1 MGTDRDTMTARQRID
16 MHVNLQEPDRVY
28 TVPYSQMEKNFKA
41 LLEKG
46 YSRDPAYYERD
57 SWILKKARTE
67 EMVEVKQA
75 MMAFNHNPC
84 KATFMKAIE
93 EISDVQNLMDY
104 LAEFVTRVY
113 IDGLIE
119 RAAINGLENVLN
131 KRSIPDGSGSP
142 R

>member
-1 MGTDRDTMTARQRID
+1 MPP
-16 MHVNLQEPDRVY
+16 NPDRLAEPAWIY
-28 TVPYSQMEKNFKA
+28 TVPYSKMEKNFKA

-46 YSRDPAYYERD
+46 YSRDPAAYEQD
-57 SWILKKARTE
+57 SWILDKVKTE
-67 EMVEVKQA
+67 EMEEVVEA
-75 MMAFNHNPC
+75 MENFLMTPC

-119 RAAINGLENVLN
+119 RATINGLETVLN
-131 KRSIPDGSGSP
+131 RGAEI
-142 R
+142 